1 MIGSPDIVC
10 WSLTLFHAEWQ
21 DWIIL
26 LLWETFQVSN
36 ECPTLF
42 CNFVVICNIFSQ
54 NYQKNKWADVAAW
67 NWGYMKQ
74 IFFAFQDCFLALFL
88 KKATTSL
95 GFFFME
101 VINTPEYCLKTQEN
115 LWVIVSETKKPEWK
129 LIIFITVHIFEAPFW
144 KLATNVFDEN
154 LFWFSEGLQSRI

>member
-1 MIGSPDIVC
+1 M
-10 WSLTLFHAEWQ
+10 TLFHAEWQ

-42 CNFVVICNIFSQ
+42 SNFVVICNIFSQ

-74 IFFAFQDCFLALFL
+74 IFFCISGLLSGFISQE
-88 KKATTSL
+88 SNHISR
-95 GFFFME
+95 FFFME

-129 LIIFITVHIFEAPFW
+129 LIIFITVHIFELPFW